1 LVRKSKKNEEM
12 SKLEEERREEW
23 AKNAK
28 EKKGR

>member
-12 SKLEEERREEW
+12 RKLEEERREER
-23 AKNAK
+23 AKNVK